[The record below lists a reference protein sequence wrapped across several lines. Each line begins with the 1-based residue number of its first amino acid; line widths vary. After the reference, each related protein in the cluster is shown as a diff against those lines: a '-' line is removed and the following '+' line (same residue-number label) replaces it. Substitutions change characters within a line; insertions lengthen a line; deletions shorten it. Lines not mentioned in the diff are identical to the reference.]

1 MAWPQ
6 QSNGNSLCSGVINL
20 EGDSLN
26 VVKAIKEKLPSR
38 HHYGQI
44 LNDVQ
49 LVLQTLRI
57 FKVGDVKQEANMA
70 AYTLAKEASKTPI
83 DRI

>member
-1 MAWPQ
+1 
-6 QSNGNSLCSGVINL
+6 V
-20 EGDSLN
+20 GDSLN
-26 VVKAIKEKLPSR
+26 VVKAIKDKLSR

-57 FKVGDVKQEANMA
+57 WEVGDVKREANMA
-70 AYTLAKEASKTPI
+70 AYTLAKEASKTLI
-83 DRI
+83 DRV

>member
-1 MAWPQ
+1 
-6 QSNGNSLCSGVINL
+6 V
-20 EGDSLN
+20 GDSLN
-26 VVKAIKEKLPSR
+26 VVKAIKDKLLSR

-57 FKVGDVKQEANMA
+57 WEVGDVKREANMA
-70 AYTLAKEASKTPI
+70 AYTLAKEASKTLI
-83 DRI
+83 DRV